1 MIKKASYNDS
11 HIIVEMAIQMCDTHT
26 IDNFELILKKI
37 IVVMVMLKNYFFL
50 VNDRHKKW
58 VVYNLQVIVN

>member
-11 HIIVEMAIQMCDTHT
+11 HIIVEMDIQICDTHT

-50 VNDRHKKW
+50 VNDRHKKL
-58 VVYNLQVIVN
+58 VV